1 MKSLIKRIARRTLPT
16 SVFSWLETQRQN
28 YRDPPSPPVGKVQ
41 FGSLRRVQP
50 ISRQFGFDRGN
61 PVDRYYIEKFLAR
74 YGDDIR
80 GSVLEIKDNA
90 YTRMFGGD
98 RVVESDVLDVI
109 EDNQEATIIADLT
122 CADNIPSDS
131 FDCFV
136 LTQTLQMIYDTR
148 AALNTIHRI
157 LKPGGVLL
165 ATFPGISPINNDDD
179 KWNGSW
185 YWNFTTLSARRLF
198 EEVFP
203 RSNVKVETY
212 GNVLAAIAFLEG
224 LAVEELHQEELDHRD
239 RNYEVII
246 TVRAVKPEVTL

>member
-1 MKSLIKRIARRTLPT
+1 MKSLIKLIARRTLPA
-16 SVFSWLETQRQN
+16 SVHSWLATQRQD
-28 YRDPPSPPVGKVQ
+28 YRDSPPPVGRVK
-41 FGSLRRVQP
+41 FGSLRRVKP
-50 ISRQFGFDRGN
+50 ISREFGFDRGR
-61 PVDRYYIEKFLAR
+61 PVDRYYIENFLAR
-74 YGDDIR
+74 YADDIR
-80 GSVLEIKDNA
+80 GRVLEIKDNS
-90 YTRMFGGD
+90 YTQKFGRD
-98 RVVESDVLDVI
+98 RVAKSDVLDVI
-109 EDNQEATIIADLT
+109 EDNLEATVIADLT

-136 LTQTLQMIYDTR
+136 LTQTLQMIYDAR

-157 LKPGGVLL
+157 LKPGGVVL
-165 ATFPGISPINNDDD
+165 ATFPGISQINNDDD
-179 KWNGSW
+179 EWNGSW
-185 YWNFTTLSARRLF
+185 YWSFTTLSARRLF

-246 TVRAVKPEVTL
+246 TVRATKPEVSL